1 MISNADYDNFY
12 GIICNLEKKK
22 NVEKEIFFLFQ
33 S

>member
-12 GIICNLEKKK
+12 GIICNLEKK